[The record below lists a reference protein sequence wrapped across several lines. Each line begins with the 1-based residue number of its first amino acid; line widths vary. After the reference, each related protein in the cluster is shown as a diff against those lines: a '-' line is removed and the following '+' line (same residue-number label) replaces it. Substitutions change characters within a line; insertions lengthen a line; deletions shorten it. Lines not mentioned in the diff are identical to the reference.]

1 MTLAMPSQAW
11 CVCASFALA
20 LKLLAVCLPPAVVK
34 ARLHSLSLHVAAKSS
49 QPVPLHIFSAS
60 LLKATPGGPHLRGR
74 ALLLRSFEAW
84 PQALALQGRRAFVAL
99 RWGDG
104 RSGRVAG
111 LDLVTGCM
119 LPGKLST
126 SSPGPLVVRP

>member
-1 MTLAMPSQAW
+1 MLPQSPLVPWMHSQPRSSVRKSW
-11 CVCASFALA
+11 G
-20 LKLLAVCLPPAVVK
+20 P
-34 ARLHSLSLHVAAKSS
+34 SLHRAGAVQLQTSE
-49 QPVPLHIFSAS
+49 PCPPLIC
-60 LLKATPGGPHLRGR
+60 
-74 ALLLRSFEAW
+74 ALPLRSFEAW

-119 LPGKLST
+119 LPGKLTT